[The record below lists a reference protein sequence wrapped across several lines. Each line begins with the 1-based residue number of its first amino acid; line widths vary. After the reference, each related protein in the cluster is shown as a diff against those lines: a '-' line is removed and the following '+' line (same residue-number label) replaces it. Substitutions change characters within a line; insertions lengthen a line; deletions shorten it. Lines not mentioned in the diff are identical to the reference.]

1 MEPASPTLG
10 NRGATSRG
18 TGAAGKVSVRPRRR
32 GGGVGLD
39 CLGGPSV
46 HRARGVEE
54 ESPSG
59 MDVKRMWFW
68 LWTWGKG

>member
-1 MEPASPTLG
+1 MEPASSTLG
-10 NRGATSRG
+10 NRDATSRG
-18 TGAAGKVSVRPRRR
+18 TGAAGKVSVRPRRQ
-32 GGGVGLD
+32 GEVGLD

-46 HRARGVEE
+46 RWARGVEE